1 LNSVGP
7 SFSGGPASHAVGGG
21 VQRQA
26 ASATVSSAFSGARRR
41 STARMRASSSWVEN
55 GLVM

>member
-1 LNSVGP
+1 VGR
-7 SFSGGPASHAVGGG
+7 GIQHQLADADLVLHLL
-21 VQRQA
+21 
-26 ASATVSSAFSGARRR
+26 GARRR